1 MQTLEDLK
9 LLLNQT
15 QKAQKKCLFY
25 IDDYEIE
32 FIAQAKQVY
41 IQIFLYKNLVP
52 MELDV
57 ISQQL
62 IQKNSQV
69 IGQYTSSLAII
80 SVSSSIVL
88 RMCLN
93 FEMRSLL
100 LSLESALNH
109 ADTLLA
115 KTYI

>member
-9 LLLNQT
+9 LLLKQT
-15 QKAQKKCLFY
+15 QMQQKNCLFY
-25 IDDYEIE
+25 IDDYEINLT
-32 FIAQAKQVY
+32 FQAKKIY
-41 IQIFLYKNLVP
+41 MQIFLYKNLTA
-52 MELDV
+52 MELDGV
-57 ISQQL
+57 SQQL
-62 IQKNSQV
+62 IQKNSQI
-69 IGQYTSSLAII
+69 IGQYASSLAII

-88 RMCLN
+88 RMCLS